1 MDILDDETW
10 NSKYSFF
17 KVRTSPQYI
26 FLKKKPTNFWVS
38 HLRNLQVNIFA
49 VDENVFCFS
58 PFTTRPGENESL
70 MILVDD
76 PADQMASQPTLTI
89 ELVIEV
95 GNFLK

>member
-17 KVRTSPQYI
+17 KVRTSPQRI
-26 FLKKKPTNFWVS
+26 FPKKTAN
-38 HLRNLQVNIFA
+38 LRNLQVNIFA